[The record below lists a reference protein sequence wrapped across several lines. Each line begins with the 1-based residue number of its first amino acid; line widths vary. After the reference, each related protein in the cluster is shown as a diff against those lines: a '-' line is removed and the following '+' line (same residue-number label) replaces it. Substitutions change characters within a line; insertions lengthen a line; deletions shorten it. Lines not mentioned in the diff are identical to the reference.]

1 MRIIAGTAGSIP
13 LKVPRSLTR
22 PTTDRVREA
31 MFSVLAAKLAGARVL
46 DLFAGSGS
54 LGLESLSRGAAEAT
68 FVESNG
74 AACAIIGENLQKSR
88 LEGARVQRRDVLSF
102 LSTTPAG
109 HYDLIFADPPYARDE
124 ATLALL
130 TALVTLPAL
139 AAALAPEGIFVLE
152 SFASVALPETPL
164 WEVVREKTYGSTRV
178 SYLSPLPPPPAT
190 A

>member
-31 MFSVLAAKLAGARVL
+31 MFSVLAAKLPGARVL

-102 LSTTPAG
+102 LSTTPAS

-124 ATLALL
+124 PTLALL
-130 TALVTLPAL
+130 SALVTSPAL
-139 AAALAPEGIFVLE
+139 AAALAPGGLFVLE

-178 SYLSPLPPPPAT
+178 SYLSPLPFPPAT